1 MRKRGYGPE
10 RGTGTARKQPANCYS
25 LDLRQS
31 APPPDSTTGL
41 PAYAGAIEGLELVR
55 VEGPELRLVFN
66 ELMASEHPRSA
77 RLHVGRQLRYLV
89 GSSHG
94 WLGGLL
100 FAPATR
106 VLAARDA
113 WLGWDDASR
122 ERHLE
127 EMIGLARFL
136 IRPSVSVRYL
146 ASRVLGMAA
155 RRVVEDFAAVYG
167 IRPLLAETCRATIK
181 IRSAELTGAGESV
194 QVRREGKANHHFH
207 REPCVFTREGAHEA
221 SVAVRVARMIEHRK
235 RYDPECRGFLI
246 DRRQH
251 LQDRHG
257 EGLPG
262 SALSEESRDAR
273 TPHAGT
279 REGFSSP
286 WQSCRGR
293 GRKEIL

>member
-1 MRKRGYGPE
+1 M
-10 RGTGTARKQPANCYS
+10 ARINPAS
-25 LDLRQS
+25 LR
-31 APPPDSTTGL
+31 A
-41 PAYAGAIEGLELVR
+41 
-55 VEGPELRLVFN
+55 
-66 ELMASEHPRSA
+66 
-77 RLHVGRQLRYLV
+77 QL
-89 GSSHG
+89 
-94 WLGGLL
+94 
-100 FAPATR
+100 
-106 VLAARDA
+106 
-113 WLGWDDASR
+113 DDCR
-122 ERHLE
+122 
-127 EMIGLARFL
+127 ARFDA
-136 IRPSVSVRYL
+136 I
-146 ASRVLGMAA
+146 
-155 RRVVEDFAAVYG
+155 
-167 IRPLLAETCRATIK
+167 CRATIK